1 MVNAV
6 KSPLDYIVTADAV
19 TEATEAQLA
28 QSIEDNLDRLF
39 SGINAFDVT
48 EDGGVRYITT
58 PYGIGFVTGTF
69 VVSGSSGTLNINPF
83 FNAVVGVQLS
93 QEGTTPGSTSFTVTD
108 ADTLVL
114 YRGSGS
120 TTLHFFITGTLDP
133 LVP

>member
-6 KSPLDYIVTADAV
+6 KSPIDYIATADPV
-19 TEATEAQLA
+19 NETTEEETT

-39 SGINAFDVT
+39 SGINAFDVIN
-48 EDGGVRYITT
+48 DGGVRYITT
-58 PYGIGFVTGTF
+58 PFGIGFVIGTF
-69 VVSGSSGTLNINPF
+69 VVSGASGTLNINPF
-83 FNAVVGVQLS
+83 FNSIVSAQIS

-120 TTLHFFITGTLDP
+120 TTLHFFIAGTLDP